1 MSSVTVSL
9 AKSHMNVVANSDDE
23 LIQLYIDAAEAYLG
37 NYIGK
42 PIADLDPVPA
52 DLKLALLRLVA
63 FYYEN
68 REAVSFGDAMR
79 LAPYGVI
86 SIANSY
92 RERWFGEAEIDG

>member
-1 MSSVTVSL
+1 MSIVTLSL
-9 AKSHMNVVANSDDE
+9 AKTHLNIDGNADDE
-23 LIQLYIDAAEAYLG
+23 LIQLYADAAETYLG

-42 PIADLDPVPA
+42 PLAEIDPFPA
-52 DLKLALLRLVA
+52 DLKLATLRLVA
-63 FYYEN
+63 FYYEQ

-92 RERWFGEAEIDG
+92 REKWFGDADGE

>member
-1 MSSVTVSL
+1 MSSVSVSL
-9 AKSHMNVVANSDDE
+9 AKSHMNIVGDADDE
-23 LIQLYIDAAEAYLG
+23 LIQLYADAAETYLG

-42 PIADLDPVPA
+42 SIADLNPVPA
-52 DLKLALLRLVA
+52 DLKLAVLRLVA

-79 LAPYGVI
+79 LAPYGVL

-92 RERWFGEAEIDG
+92 RERWFGEDAA